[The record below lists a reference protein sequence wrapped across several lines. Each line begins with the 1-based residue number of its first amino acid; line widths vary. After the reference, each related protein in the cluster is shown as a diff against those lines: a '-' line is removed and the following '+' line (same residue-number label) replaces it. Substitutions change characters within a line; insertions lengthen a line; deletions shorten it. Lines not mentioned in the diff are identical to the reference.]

1 MNRPIQAP
9 KRRAG
14 AFRRVPSAELRHAV
28 NDARERLLQAV
39 LASPEVRAAYFDWL
53 ACELALASAETV
65 KEEG

>member
-1 MNRPIQAP
+1 
-9 KRRAG
+9 
-14 AFRRVPSAELRHAV
+14 VPSAELRHAV